1 MSESSPIKDALYVK
15 INDIGEEEIHQLL
28 LNGKFSELFEKI
40 YEPVIHSVG
49 NMEEYEK
56 YGTLAESLTHYLFT
70 EMLIPSQ
77 RKIIFKNV
85 ELDMI
90 IPNMAELQNDS
101 HNIIIIFFVKTA
113 DKQQIKQRIQ
123 NMKKIQKDDSK
134 IWVISKD
141 SIDISQSTYIMERES
156 FGKFLKDAQ
165 KFVEIK
171 KMNKLN
177 IFKTEIRNINKIW
190 KVLNV

>member
-1 MSESSPIKDALYVK
+1 MSESSPIKDALYTK
-15 INDIGEEEIHQLL
+15 IDLIGQNQIHQLL
-28 LNGKFSELFEKI
+28 SNGKFVELFEKI
-40 YEPVIHSVG
+40 YEPVIDSIEG
-49 NMEEYEK
+49 IDEYEK
-56 YGTLAESLTHYLFT
+56 HGTLAESLTHYLFT

-77 RKIIFKNV
+77 RKIFFKNI

-90 IPNMAELQNDS
+90 VPNIAELKIDS
-101 HNIIIIFFVKTA
+101 CDIILIFFVKTSNIE
-113 DKQQIKQRIQ
+113 QIKKRIQ
-123 NMKKIQKDDSK
+123 NMKKIQNDDAK

-177 IFKTEIRNINKIW
+177 IFKTEI
-190 KVLNV
+190 

>member
-1 MSESSPIKDALYVK
+1 MSESSPIKDALYAK
-15 INDIGEEEIHQLL
+15 INNIGEEEIHQLL

-134 IWVISKD
+134 IWVISKE

-177 IFKTEIRNINKIW
+177 IFKTEI
-190 KVLNV
+190 